1 MVNHKEILR
10 LKSLGLTHCEIADAA
25 GCGRNTVTRTLARA
39 REQKLNWQQVQS
51 LSQQEVTQR
60 LFPTEQTGPVY
71 KMPDYEWVH
80 REMQKSGV
88 TLSLLWVEY
97 CEQCRQAGEL
107 PYKSTQ
113 FNKYY
118 ADYVHKTKATMH
130 LAHKPGETMQ
140 VDWAGQTAAL
150 VDTDT
155 GDRLEAYL
163 FVAVLPYSGYAYAEA
178 FPDMRQESW
187 ITGHV
192 NAYRYFGGVTR
203 ILTPDNLKAG
213 VLKNSRTETVLN
225 KSYQEMAEHYGTAI
239 LPDRPRSPKDK
250 ASVEGSVGVVS
261 TWILAALRNWQFL
274 SLPELN
280 QAIHKK
286 LEALNHKPFQKREGS
301 RASCFEDE
309 KLFLLPLP
317 AQPFELAV
325 WKVATVQYNYHVSV
339 ERMNYSVPY
348 EYIKQKVDVRLTRT
362 TVEIFFAGTR
372 IASHLRLHGRP
383 SQYSTAEEHMP
394 PDHQAYLQW
403 NGERFLRWAEQMG
416 QHTTAVVRLFLSA
429 NKVEQQ
435 GYKSCMALLKLADRY
450 SPQRLE
456 NACWKAFSYTSS
468 PSLKSIQSILKS
480 GQDQLLSEDVQ
491 AKPETP
497 KAHKFTRGAGYYKR
511 GE

>member
-113 FNKYY
+113 LNKYY

-178 FPDMRQESW
+178 YE
-187 ITGHV
+187 
-192 NAYRYFGGVTR
+192 
-203 ILTPDNLKAG
+203 AG
-213 VLKNSRTETVLN
+213 VLDYRSRQRLPVFWWCHPHPYARQPQGRSTQKLTDRN
-225 KSYQEMAEHYGTAI
+225 CSQQI
-239 LPDRPRSPKDK
+239 LPGNGRALWDCYSSGQAPQSQGQSLCGGLGGRGLYLDSGRP
-250 ASVEGSVGVVS
+250 AQ
-261 TWILAALRNWQFL
+261 LAV
-274 SLPELN
+274 
-280 QAIHKK
+280 
-286 LEALNHKPFQKREGS
+286 
-301 RASCFEDE
+301 
-309 KLFLLPLP
+309 PLP
-317 AQPFELAV
+317 ARAESSHSRKTGGPQP
-325 WKVATVQYNYHVSV
+325 
-339 ERMNYSVPY
+339 
-348 EYIKQKVDVRLTRT
+348 
-362 TVEIFFAGTR
+362 
-372 IASHLRLHGRP
+372 
-383 SQYSTAEEHMP
+383 
-394 PDHQAYLQW
+394 
-403 NGERFLRWAEQMG
+403 
-416 QHTTAVVRLFLSA
+416 
-429 NKVEQQ
+429 
-435 GYKSCMALLKLADRY
+435 
-450 SPQRLE
+450 
-456 NACWKAFSYTSS
+456 
-468 PSLKSIQSILKS
+468 
-480 GQDQLLSEDVQ
+480 
-491 AKPETP
+491 
-497 KAHKFTRGAGYYKR
+497 
-511 GE
+511 

>member
-213 VLKNSRTETVLN
+213 VLKNSRTV
-225 KSYQEMAEHYGTAI
+225 TA
-239 LPDRPRSPKDK
+239 
-250 ASVEGSVGVVS
+250 
-261 TWILAALRNWQFL
+261 Q
-274 SLPELN
+274 
-280 QAIHKK
+280 
-286 LEALNHKPFQKREGS
+286 
-301 RASCFEDE
+301 
-309 KLFLLPLP
+309 
-317 AQPFELAV
+317 
-325 WKVATVQYNYHVSV
+325 
-339 ERMNYSVPY
+339 
-348 EYIKQKVDVRLTRT
+348 
-362 TVEIFFAGTR
+362 
-372 IASHLRLHGRP
+372 
-383 SQYSTAEEHMP
+383 
-394 PDHQAYLQW
+394 
-403 NGERFLRWAEQMG
+403 
-416 QHTTAVVRLFLSA
+416 
-429 NKVEQQ
+429 
-435 GYKSCMALLKLADRY
+435 
-450 SPQRLE
+450 
-456 NACWKAFSYTSS
+456 
-468 PSLKSIQSILKS
+468 
-480 GQDQLLSEDVQ
+480 
-491 AKPETP
+491 
-497 KAHKFTRGAGYYKR
+497 
-511 GE
+511 